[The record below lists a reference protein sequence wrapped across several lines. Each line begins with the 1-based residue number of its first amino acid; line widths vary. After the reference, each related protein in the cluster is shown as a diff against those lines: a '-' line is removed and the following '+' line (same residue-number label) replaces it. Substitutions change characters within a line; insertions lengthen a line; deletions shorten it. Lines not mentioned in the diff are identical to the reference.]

1 MQVDHAFIGRQ
12 PILDAN
18 QQIVAYE
25 LLFRR
30 SASDDTAEIENDVR
44 SCTQILVNTLND
56 MGTQWLLGDK
66 QAFININTEVLLG
79 EFVELLPPKRTVLEL
94 LSGSTSDENIVQRI
108 AALRAQGFQF
118 SISTLEDS
126 SLLALLPHADYVK
139 LNVLK
144 LGLDKALAL
153 FGKLQSRAVRVIAEN
168 VESHHDFEAC
178 KKAGFELFQGFYFAH
193 PETLAAKVIHPA
205 YASVLEILNLVSRK
219 AEIKEIEL
227 AFKHDVAL
235 SFKLL
240 RYINSVGFGLSSEI
254 QSIRHA
260 ITILGYD
267 QLYRWLT
274 LLMVTAGENSAPPA
288 LMKTAITRG
297 RLTELLGAGYL
308 SKQERDDLFIV
319 GVFSLLDAMLEMPME
334 QALEKLNLTE
344 PVTDALLH
352 RSGVYGPFLQLSEA
366 CEGAEVEKIH
376 ELAESLVMDPEM
388 VNKCH
393 IDALSWTEGLGI

>member
-1 MQVDHAFIGRQ
+1 MQDQAFIGRQ
-12 PILDAN
+12 PILDAQ

-25 LLFRR
+25 LLFRHDANAG
-30 SASDDTAEIENDVR
+30 SAVIEDDVR
-44 SCTQILVNTLND
+44 SCTRVLLNTLND
-56 MGTQWLLGDK
+56 MGAQWLLGDK
-66 QAFININTEVLLG
+66 QAFINVNAEVVLG
-79 EFVELLPPKRTVLEL
+79 DFIELLPAKRTVLEL
-94 LSGSTSDENIVQRI
+94 LP
-108 AALRAQGFQF
+108 GFQPDQALIDRIEGLRKEGF
-118 SISTLEDS
+118 QVSLSTLEDPG
-126 SLLALLPHADYVK
+126 LLALLPHADYVK
-139 LNVLK
+139 IDILK
-144 LGLDKALAL
+144 MGIEKAIALLA
-153 FGKLQSRAVRVIAEN
+153 KLKGRPVTPVAEK
-168 VESHHDFEAC
+168 VESRHEFDEC
-178 KKAGFELFQGFYFAH
+178 KKAGFKLFQGFYFAH
-193 PETLAAKVIHPA
+193 PETLTAKVIHPA
-205 YASVLEILNLVSRK
+205 YAVVLEILNMVSRK
-219 AEIKEIEL
+219 AEIKDIEI

-288 LMKTAITRG
+288 LMRTAITRG

-308 SKQERDDLFIV
+308 NKQERDDLFIV

-334 QALEKLNLTE
+334 QALDKLNLPE
-344 PVTDALLH
+344 AVSEALLE
-352 RSGVYGPFLQLSEA
+352 RTGVYGPFLQLAEA
-366 CEGAEVEKIH
+366 TEGADVMKIRQ
-376 ELAESLVMDPEM
+376 LAESLVMDPEM